1 MTPSHVAVCLAE
13 ETTNYR
19 VYSGEFGGFPPCMTN
34 TPSGIPEMRTLE
46 WASRLVMKE
55 VRRPVNDKHSVRWQ
69 GGCYVFSA
77 HWSKEPKP

>member
-1 MTPSHVAVCLAE
+1 
-13 ETTNYR
+13 
-19 VYSGEFGGFPPCMTN
+19 
-34 TPSGIPEMRTLE
+34 
-46 WASRLVMKE
+46 MKE